1 MYQNKKQQELVGL
14 DLPEK
19 GKKVYI
25 DKTLKIISGKNSV
38 KKDGQVLG
46 VDYESWRTIE
56 TPWLSLQHCKGN
68 YEEKKSWL
76 CR

>member
-46 VDYESWRTIE
+46 VDYES
-56 TPWLSLQHCKGN
+56 
-68 YEEKKSWL
+68 
-76 CR
+76 